1 MKTTLLS
8 GLSLLLLIGVAL
20 CTPGITASPGAVTHR
35 EDYDDRAPDV
45 AGPAAA
51 AAGNDR
57 IPIAPKVEH
66 TRLGNG
72 TGATLTYSLDDDRT
86 VVVELRERL
95 PHRTFLERQ
104 GQRRNEPPIVEYF
117 DERCYYQ
124 GWIVGRPGSAVALS
138 TCEGRVRGTVLDLD
152 GTYYIDFDEAS
163 GGHYVQR
170 LNDPEGAGRAKR
182 SMTPRMITGPFNA
195 NRHSKYVELVLV
207 VDNSLYRKFNSDV
220 WEVHRYCTDIVNHVN
235 MVASNLKPRIRQT
248 SESNVLFQL
257 FNQLNIFVALTGIDV
272 WDRYDKIQVS
282 QRADDTLNNFLQYRR
297 KELLRNHRNDH
308 AQLLTAVEFQDHVIG
323 KAKLGG
329 MCTSNSSGAVIVVH
343 TNNIGIQAGTL
354 AHEMGHSFNMEHDV
368 DGECRCPDQKCIMTA
383 TVTGRSLKHWSSCSV
398 EQLSLAFSR
407 GLNHCLKDRPDV
419 VYSASCGNGFVEEGE
434 ECDCGMEESCDNPCC
449 DAKLCR
455 LKSGAVCATGECC
468 DLTSCQLKQAATV
481 CRAAHSEC
489 DLPEYC
495 TGSSEHCPRDVFRRD
510 TESCADGKA
519 YCSNGEC
526 RTRDD
531 QCRLLWGPSGKS
543 SDDACYEVNVNGTK
557 YANCGYDRDTHSF
570 RKCAERDV
578 MCGLL
583 FCHQLNDNRLEFG
596 LRVFTEERIGRARK
610 GREMVECHAAFI
622 DLGDAKQPSLVPDGT
637 ACGENRMCY
646 QQRCWDVDSLNERGV
661 GTPCEKDCSGHG
673 VCNSEGHCHCD
684 IGYGPPFCEH
694 SGSGGSLDSGPAS
707 RGSYLALLITL
718 VIVGVVVT
726 TLFFAYII
734 IRFCNPDRCRTP
746 LKISG
751 YRSPSSRGSRHKLV
765 ATVSSNSAVVRD
777 ISAPK
782 LCSSTR
788 DIEGPQFTPIAR
800 LKNTHN
806 VASSPPAVVNSVVS
820 VRSVRQPSVGYKT
833 YVAPPVP
840 SSPRRLPKP
849 PYPSSGRYS

>member
-1 MKTTLLS
+1 MRNLAGK
-8 GLSLLLLIGVAL
+8 GLSLLLILVTVVTL
-20 CTPGITASPGAVTHR
+20 CAAGDVTHR
-35 EDYDDRAPDV
+35 AEDFEDRAGAPDV
-45 AGPAAA
+45 GTS
-51 AAGNDR
+51 GNDR
-57 IPIAPKVEH
+57 VPIEPQVER
-66 TRLGNG
+66 TRFGND
-72 TGATLTYSLDDDRT
+72 TGATLTYSADGGRT
-86 VVVELRERL
+86 VVQLELRERL

-104 GQRRNEPPIVEYF
+104 GQRGSPIVEFF

-124 GWIVGRPGSAVALS
+124 GWIVGRPGSAAAVS

-152 GTYYIDFDEAS
+152 ASYYIDFDEAA

-170 LNDPEGAGRAKR
+170 LTDFNVR
-182 SMTPRMITGPFNA
+182 SRRSLPPRQVTGPYNA

-235 MVASNLKPRIRQT
+235 M
-248 SESNVLFQL
+248 L

-282 QRADDTLNNFLQYRR
+282 RRADDTLNNFLQYRR

-343 TNNIGIQAGTL
+343 TDNIGIQAGTL

-398 EQLSLAFSR
+398 EQLALAFSR
-407 GLNHCLKDRPDV
+407 GLNHCLRDRPEV

-455 LKSGAVCATGECC
+455 LKSGAACATGECC
-468 DLTSCQLKQAATV
+468 DLSVCQLKEAATV
-481 CRAAHSEC
+481 CRVAHSEC

-495 TGSSEHCPRDVFRRD
+495 TGSSEQCPRDVFRRD
-510 TESCADGKA
+510 TESCADGRA
-519 YCSNGEC
+519 FCSGGEC

-531 QCRLLWGPSGKS
+531 QCRLLWGPSGKA
-543 SDDACYEVNVNGTK
+543 SDEACYTQNVNGTK

-570 RKCAERDV
+570 RKCSQRDV
-578 MCGLL
+578 LCGLL
-583 FCHQLNDNRLEFG
+583 FCHQLNNNYLEFG
-596 LRVFTEERIGRARK
+596 LRVFTEERIGRTMK
-610 GREMVECHAAFI
+610 GREAVECHAAFI
-622 DLGDAKQPSLVPDGT
+622 DLGDAKQPSLVPDGSP
-637 ACGENRMCY
+637 CGENRMCY
-646 QQRCWDVDSLNERGV
+646 HQQCWDVDSLNERGV
-661 GTPCEKDCSGHG
+661 GAPCEKDCSGHG
-673 VCNSEGHCHCD
+673 VCNSQGHCHCD
-684 IGYGPPFCEH
+684 VGYAPPFCEH
-694 SGSGGSLDSGPAS
+694 AGSGGSLDSGPAS
-707 RGSYLALLITL
+707 QPSYLALLITL
-718 VIVGVVVT
+718 VIVGVIVT
-726 TLFFAYII
+726 TLFITYIV
-734 IRFCNPDRCRTP
+734 IRFCSLNRCRTP
-746 LKISG
+746 LKIST
-751 YRSPSSRGSRHKLV
+751 YRSPSTRGSRHKLV

-788 DIEGPQFTPIAR
+788 DVDGPQFTPIAR
-800 LKNTHN
+800 LK
-806 VASSPPAVVNSVVS
+806 SSQVVVS
-820 VRSVRQPSVGYKT
+820 VRSVAQPSVGYQT
-833 YVAPPVP
+833 HVAAPPVP
-840 SSPRRLPKP
+840 ASPRRLPRP
-849 PYPSSGRYS
+849 PNSGRYS